1 MTRSR
6 RNMVILFSSMTRK
19 PEFYILMKWELCLM
33 VQRKELVGRPGTVF
47 FVPELAHGGLPVQ
60 KSSD

>member
-1 MTRSR
+1 
-6 RNMVILFSSMTRK
+6 MVILFSSMTRK

-47 FVPELAHGGLPVQ
+47 FVPELAYGGLPVQ